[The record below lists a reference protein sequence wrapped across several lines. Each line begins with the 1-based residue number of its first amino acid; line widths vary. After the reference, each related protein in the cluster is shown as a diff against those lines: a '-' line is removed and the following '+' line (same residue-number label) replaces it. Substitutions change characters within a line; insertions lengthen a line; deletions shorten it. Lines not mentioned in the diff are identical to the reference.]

1 MPQRTNLV
9 RDMRKMEAVRIESK
23 SIGCGSP
30 CLVIAEAGSNH
41 NGDLDLACRQIDIAA
56 RCGADAIKFQVFRAS
71 RMYSRNA
78 GVSNYLKSSKA
89 IYDII
94 SAMEMPYEW
103 IPILAEHS
111 RAHGLIFLTSVFDEE
126 SVEQVAP
133 YVPAFKISSYEMT
146 HLPLI
151 EHVCKQG
158 KPVIIS
164 TGTATLAEVEE
175 TVEVCRQ
182 AGNDD
187 LILLQC
193 TASYP
198 APLDT
203 LNIRAMT
210 TLAEYFNV
218 PVGLSDH
225 SRDPMVGQVTAVAC
239 GASVIEKHFTLSNEL
254 PGPDHAFAVEPHELS
269 LMVEKIRGAEQALGM
284 GEKST
289 GVIEEELRSFAR
301 RSIFS
306 VADIDEG
313 NLLTV
318 DNIAVLRCG
327 NNQHGLP
334 PRDYHGLLG
343 RKAARFIAADTGI
356 QSNDVDS

>member
-1 MPQRTNLV
+1 MPQRTNSV
-9 RDMRKMEAVRIESK
+9 RDVGNMKVVRIEGK

-30 CLVIAEAGSNH
+30 CFVIAEAGSNH
-41 NGDLDLACRQIDIAA
+41 NGDLDLARRQIDIAA

-71 RMYSRNA
+71 RMYPRNA
-78 GVSNYLKSSKA
+78 GVSNYLKSPNA

-111 RAHGLIFLTSVFDEE
+111 RTHGLIFLASVFDEE

-133 YVPAFKISSYEMT
+133 YVPAFKIASYEMT
-146 HLPLI
+146 HLPLV

-175 TVEVCRQ
+175 TVEACRQ

-210 TLAEYFNV
+210 TLAEHFNV

-225 SRDPMVGQVTAVAC
+225 SRDPIVGPVPAVAC
-239 GASVIEKHFTLSNEL
+239 GASIIEKHFTVSNEL
-254 PGPDHAFAVEPHELS
+254 PGPDHAFAVEPTELS
-269 LMVEKIRGAEQALGM
+269 LMVQQIRGAEQALGM
-284 GEKST
+284 KEKLT
-289 GVIEEELRSFAR
+289 GTVEEELRSFAR
-301 RSIFS
+301 RTIFS
-306 VADIDEG
+306 VVDIEKG
-313 NLLTV
+313 KSFAA

-327 NNQHGLP
+327 NNQYGFS

-343 RKAARFIAADTGI
+343 RKAARFIPADTGI
-356 QSNDVDS
+356 QSDDVD

>member
-1 MPQRTNLV
+1 M
-9 RDMRKMEAVRIESK
+9 KAVDIDGK
-23 SIGCGSP
+23 LIGCGSP
-30 CLVIAEAGSNH
+30 CFVIAEAGSNH

-56 RCGADAIKFQVFRAS
+56 RCGADAIKYQVFRA
-71 RMYSRNA
+71 RHMYPKNA
-78 GVSNYLKSSKA
+78 GISNYLKSSKA
-89 IYDII
+89 IYDVI
-94 SAMEMPYEW
+94 SEMEMPYEW
-103 IPILAEHS
+103 IPILSEYS
-111 RAHGLIFLTSVFDEE
+111 KKNGLIFFASVFDEE
-126 SVEQVAP
+126 SVERVAS

-146 HLPLI
+146 HVPLI
-151 EHVCKQG
+151 EYVCKQG
-158 KPVIIS
+158 KPVVIS
-164 TGTATLAEVEE
+164 TGAATLEEVEE
-175 TVEVCRQ
+175 TVEVCRR
-182 AGNDD
+182 AGNED

-198 APLDT
+198 ATLQA

-210 TLAEYFNV
+210 TLAERFNV

-225 SRDPMVGQVTAVAC
+225 SRDPIVGPVTAVAC

-269 LMVEKIRGAEQALGM
+269 LMVEKIRGVEQALGV
-284 GEKST
+284 GQKST
-289 GVIEEELRSFAR
+289 GVVEEELRSFAR

-306 VADIDEG
+306 VSDIGEG
-313 NLLTV
+313 KLFTV

-343 RKAARFIAADTGI
+343 RKAARFIPADTGI
-356 QSNDVDS
+356 QSNDVD

>member
-1 MPQRTNLV
+1 MKPVL
-9 RDMRKMEAVRIESK
+9 IERQSV
-23 SIGCGSP
+23 GCGSP
-30 CLVIAEAGSNH
+30 CFVIAEAGSNH
-41 NGDLDLACRQIDIAA
+41 NGDLDLARCQIEVAA
-56 RCGADAIKFQVFRAS
+56 RCGVDAIKFQVFRAS
-71 RMYSRNA
+71 RMYPKSA
-78 GVSNYLKSSKA
+78 GTSGYLKSPIA

-111 RAHGLIFLTSVFDEE
+111 RNHGLIFLASVFDEE

-133 YVPAFKISSYEMT
+133 YVPAFKIASYEMT
-146 HLPLI
+146 HVPLV

-158 KPVIIS
+158 KPVIVS

-182 AGNDD
+182 SGNDD

-210 TLAEYFNV
+210 TLAENFDV

-225 SRDPMVGQVTAVAC
+225 SRDPVVGPVTAVAC
-239 GASVIEKHFTLSNEL
+239 GASMLEKHFTLSNEL
-254 PGPDHAFAVEPHELS
+254 PGPDHAFAVEPSELS
-269 LMVEKIRGAEQALGM
+269 LMVKKVREVEKVLGVKEKLPGAVED
-284 GEKST
+284 
-289 GVIEEELRSFAR
+289 ELRAFAR

-313 NLLTV
+313 QAFAS
-318 DNIAVLRCG
+318 DNIVVLRCG
-327 NNQHGLP
+327 NKQHGLP

-343 RKAARFIAADTGI
+343 RKAARFIPADTGI
-356 QSNDVDS
+356 QSDDVD